1 MSNWGRVYYTNLLS
15 GLALLVVF
23 PICRSE
29 HKLLQET
36 HFSHPQVFLLLLSCA
51 VSVCMS
57 HAGYLMRSNVSA
69 TAGVVVGVVCK
80 LGSVVL
86 NLLIWDQHAT
96 PLQLGFLVLGLA
108 GGSLFQQAPL
118 REKPPKLP
126 LTAAA
131 AQQADNVTPREKD
144 VES

>member
-51 VSVCMS
+51 VGVCMS
-57 HAGYLMRSNVSA
+57 HAGGGRLGR
-69 TAGVVVGVVCK
+69 TAGRK
-80 LGSVVL
+80 QA
-86 NLLIWDQHAT
+86 LLEKQPTVHCS
-96 PLQLGFLVLGLA
+96 LA
-108 GGSLFQQAPL
+108 ILAHLAPA
-118 REKPPKLP
+118 EAM
-126 LTAAA
+126 AAA
-131 AQQADNVTPREKD
+131 A
-144 VES
+144 